1 MKIVLVVACW
11 LLVASGGFAQE
22 WVPFTSPKGS
32 FKAEFPSTPVE
43 TQSTP
48 NELGSVPYT
57 TYLAET
63 QGGNVAYGV
72 VFNDYPDEILKTD
85 PQKVLDGGRDGLKD
99 NLQGAIVNDTPLTFR
114 GYPARE
120 VTILGE
126 IQGRKLFYHTR
137 VILIGRRMYQL
148 HVVRVGETPVDI
160 ADVVRFFASFDPA
173 ITPADP

>member
-1 MKIVLVVACW
+1 MKIALHVACW
-11 LLVASGGFAQE
+11 LMLASSGFAQE
-22 WVPFTSPKGS
+22 WAPFTSDKGR
-32 FKAEFPSTPVE
+32 FKAEFPAVPVE

-63 QGGNVAYGV
+63 QGGNVAYGI
-72 VFNDYPDEILKTD
+72 VFNDYPEEILKTE
-85 PQKVLDGGRDGLKD
+85 PQKVLDGGRDGLKE
-99 NLQGAIVNDTPLTFR
+99 NLQGEIINDTPLTFR

-120 VTILGE
+120 VTIDSE

-148 HVVRVGETPVDI
+148 HVVRVGDTPVDI

-173 ITPADP
+173 VTPATP